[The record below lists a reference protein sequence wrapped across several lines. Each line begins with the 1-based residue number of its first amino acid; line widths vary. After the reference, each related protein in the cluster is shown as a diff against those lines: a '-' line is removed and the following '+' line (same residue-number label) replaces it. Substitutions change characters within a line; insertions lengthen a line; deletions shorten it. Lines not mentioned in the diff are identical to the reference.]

1 MGIFDLGDHDL
12 DRLMPQDE
20 EISKALDRERFA
32 EVTQGISANGAL
44 L

>member
-1 MGIFDLGDHDL
+1 MGVFDLGNHDL
-12 DRLMPQDE
+12 LIPQDE

-32 EVTQGISANGAL
+32 EVTQAISANGAL